1 MDEEVVAHARHGG
14 EGGQPALVL
23 GVRPRRSPAM
33 PPFSS
38 HSATKVPPG
47 PLPGRDPKRWGQQ
60 EGVVVAD
67 QGQDGPTALGSLAL
81 QAHDQIDDG
90 DAVRAAID
98 QVAHEPE
105 RAVGAGPGVI
115 RGDKP
120 RRAEQAA

>member
-1 MDEEVVAHARHGG
+1 
-14 EGGQPALVL
+14 
-23 GVRPRRSPAM
+23 M

-38 HSATKVPPG
+38 HSTRNVPPG
-47 PLPGRDPKRWGQQ
+47 PVSGPRSEAMGGQQ

-67 QGQDGPTALGSLAL
+67 QGQDGPAALGSLAL

-90 DAVRAAID
+90 DAVWAAID

-115 RGDKP
+115 RGDEP